1 MKQLLCME
9 GITKR
14 FPGVVALNEASLC
27 VGEGEIHALL
37 GENGAGKSTLMKILS
52 GAYTRDAG
60 TITFDGTPISGYSP
74 RKAQEMGISTIYQEL
89 NLVPHLT
96 VAENIFISD
105 LPVNKLGRV
114 NWKAMHKNA
123 QELLDSFG
131 AGISSFSIIRDLG
144 VAQQQMVEVAKAIS
158 QKAKIIIMDEPTAP
172 LTKHETGIL
181 FEIIRKLKAENV
193 SIIYISHRL
202 EEIKEI
208 CERATIM
215 RDGCT
220 VFAGDVSDMSLDF
233 IIRQMVGREMK
244 EQFPKETIS
253 IGGPIFRVEN
263 LNCGNVLHNISFSL
277 NAGEVLGIGG
287 LVGAGRTETARA
299 IFGIDIPDSGEMFV
313 KGKRVQIKSPKDAIA
328 NGIGFVTEDRKGQ
341 GLVPMRSCTENIA
354 LPALDHFMRM
364 TGLDLRREKQECAQY
379 VRQLNIKTPSLDQKV
394 RNLSGGN
401 QQKVVLAK
409 WLISNCDI
417 LILDEPTRG
426 IDVGAKYEVYN
437 IINAMAR
444 QGKAIIMISSEM
456 PELLGMCDRIVIMH
470 GGSITGE
477 MDRGEATQSR
487 LMYYAAGGDKLKGAA
502 DFHEF
507 I

>member
-1 MKQLLCME
+1 
-9 GITKR
+9 
-14 FPGVVALNEASLC
+14 
-27 VGEGEIHALL
+27 
-37 GENGAGKSTLMKILS
+37 
-52 GAYTRDAG
+52 
-60 TITFDGTPISGYSP
+60 
-74 RKAQEMGISTIYQEL
+74 
-89 NLVPHLT
+89 
-96 VAENIFISD
+96 
-105 LPVNKLGRV
+105 
-114 NWKAMHKNA
+114 
-123 QELLDSFG
+123 
-131 AGISSFSIIRDLG
+131 
-144 VAQQQMVEVAKAIS
+144 
-158 QKAKIIIMDEPTAP
+158 
-172 LTKHETGIL
+172 
-181 FEIIRKLKAENV
+181 
-193 SIIYISHRL
+193 
-202 EEIKEI
+202 
-208 CERATIM
+208 M

-220 VFAGDVSDMSLDF
+220 VFAGDVADMSLDF

-244 EQFPKETIS
+244 EQFPKETIA
-253 IGGPIFRVEN
+253 IGEPIFRVEN

-299 IFGIDIPDSGEMFV
+299 IFGIDKPDSGDLFV

-341 GLVPMRSCTENIA
+341 GLIPMRSCTENIA
-354 LPALDHFMRM
+354 LPALNQFMRT
-364 TGLDLRREKQECAQY
+364 TGLDLRKEKQECAQY
-379 VRQLNIKTPSLDQKV
+379 VRQLNIKTPSLEQKV

-456 PELLGMCDRIVIMH
+456 PELLGMCDRILIMH

-477 MDRGEATQSR
+477 MDRSEATQSR
-487 LMYYAAGGDKLKGAA
+487 LMYYAAGGDKLKGAS
-502 DFHEF
+502 DFHEL

>member
-14 FPGVVALNEASLC
+14 FPGVLALNEASLC

-52 GAYTRDAG
+52 GAYTRDGGA
-60 TITFDGTPISGYSP
+60 ITFDGISISGYTP

-96 VAENIFISD
+96 VAENIFISG
-105 LPVNKLGRV
+105 LPVNKLGQIS
-114 NWKAMHKNA
+114 WKHMNKDA
-123 QELLDSFG
+123 QALLDSFE
-131 AGISSFSIIRDLG
+131 AGIRSDSLVRDLG

-172 LTKHETGIL
+172 LTKHETDIL
-181 FEIIRKLKAENV
+181 FGIIRKLKAESV

-215 RDGCT
+215 RDGRT
-220 VFAGDVSDMSLDF
+220 VFTGDMANMSLDF
-233 IIRQMVGREMK
+233 MIRQMVGRELK
-244 EQFPKETIS
+244 EQFPKETVP
-253 IGGPIFRVEN
+253 IGETIFRAEN
-263 LNCGNVLHNISFSL
+263 LRRGTVLRDISLSL

-299 IFGIDIPDSGEMFV
+299 IFGIDALDSGELFI
-313 KGKRVQIKSPKDAIA
+313 KGRRVQIKSPRDAIA

-341 GLVPMRSCTENIA
+341 GLIPMRNCTENIA
-354 LPALDHFMRM
+354 LPALRRFMRAG
-364 TGLDLRREKQECAQY
+364 GLDLRREKQECGRY
-379 VRQLNIKTPSLDQKV
+379 VRQLNIKTPSLEQKV

-444 QGKAIIMISSEM
+444 EGKGIIMISSEM
-456 PELLGMCDRIVIMH
+456 PELLGMCDRILIMH

-477 MDRGEATQSR
+477 MERGEATQSR

-502 DFHEF
+502 DIHEF